1 MRSMVFIWEFQKKKK
16 KKKPNCLGV
25 SELRSLLVGLLS
37 ADVEHDDSLP
47 SLG

>member
-16 KKKPNCLGV
+16 KNPNCLGV

-37 ADVEHDDSLP
+37 ADVEHGDSLP